1 MNLDKYGLHKSNTFY
16 QTPIDKL
23 QEIIVNQKQGF
34 IVDSGALAIYTGKFT
49 GRSPKDRYI
58 VKDNITKDKV
68 WWGDINIPIAESYF
82 EKLYSKI
89 TNYLSS
95 NNPNGL
101 PRNLYYCFNV
111 F

>member
-1 MNLDKYGLHKSNTFY
+1 MNLDNYGLHKSNTFY

-68 WWGDINIPIAESYF
+68 WWGDINIPIARLLQSIQIVCCISKYF
-82 EKLYSKI
+82 QETFCNFIIS
-89 TNYLSS
+89 
-95 NNPNGL
+95 
-101 PRNLYYCFNV
+101 
-111 F
+111 